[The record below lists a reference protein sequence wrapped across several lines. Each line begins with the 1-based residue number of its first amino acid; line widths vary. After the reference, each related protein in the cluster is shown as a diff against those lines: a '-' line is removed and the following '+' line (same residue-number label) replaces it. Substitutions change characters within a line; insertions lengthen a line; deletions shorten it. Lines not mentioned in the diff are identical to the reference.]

1 MPPEVGVSLHK
12 RGFEIVKTQV
22 IVCLFVAILLILPTG
37 SQAARIEEKPDAF
50 TMVADLLVARP
61 IGLVMLGIGS
71 VAYIATLPFSIFGGN
86 PIDSSAELVFKPA
99 REVFLR
105 CLGCR
110 TPGRKQRIKVPKRPR
125 RR

>member
-1 MPPEVGVSLHK
+1 M
-12 RGFEIVKTQV
+12 KTQV
-22 IVCLFVAILLILPTG
+22 IVCLFVTILLVLPAG
-37 SQAARIEEKPDAF
+37 SQAARVEEKPDAF
-50 TMVADLLVARP
+50 VMVADLVVARP
-61 IGLVMLGIGS
+61 IGLAMLGIGS
-71 VAYIATLPFSIFGGN
+71 VVYVITLPFSIFGGN

-125 RR
+125 RPL

>member
-1 MPPEVGVSLHK
+1 M
-12 RGFEIVKTQV
+12 KTQV
-22 IVCLFVAILLILPTG
+22 TACVFVAILLVLPIE
-37 SQAARIEEKPDAF
+37 SQAARFEEKPGAF

-71 VAYIATLPFSIFGGN
+71 AAWVVTLPFSLFGGN

-99 REVFLR
+99 REVFVR

-110 TPGRKQRIKVPKRPR
+110 TPGRKQRIKVPKRPQR
-125 RR
+125 QL

>member
-1 MPPEVGVSLHK
+1 VSKIGASLYQ

-22 IVCLFVAILLILPTG
+22 LVCLFVTILLVLPIG
-37 SQAARIEEKPDAF
+37 AQAGRVEEKPGAF
-50 TMVADLLVARP
+50 VMVADLLVARP
-61 IGLVMLGIGS
+61 IGLMMLGIGS
-71 VAYIATLPFSIFGGN
+71 AAYVVTLPFSLFGGN

-125 RR
+125 SR